1 MKKSLLVLAV
11 LAALSMVFVSCGG
24 GDNGST
30 PTPEAETPTE
40 VVVFDPAVLS
50 AAPDGTEIV
59 ENDGVKYLKV
69 TVDGYNTVVEVPEI
83 NLKGKTTFTTTVYAD
98 AANDGLKLTVKL
110 ADANNADIATPDI
123 TPLSTTPTVITAT
136 YATKT
141 DWNTVSESG
150 KCVKIQPMVQDTT
163 AWAAQSGVVIYI
175 GKIIAK

>member
-1 MKKSLLVLAV
+1 MKKSLLVLAA
-11 LAALSMVFVSCGG
+11 LAALSMAFVSCGG

-136 YATKT
+136 RFGLTSRYII
-141 DWNTVSESG
+141 SG
-150 KCVKIQPMVQDTT
+150 TILVKMFGPTYRCC
-163 AWAAQSGVVIYI
+163 ARNI
-175 GKIIAK
+175 GGRT